1 MKKIIFKQIGQN
13 IILKTEENTY
23 SKRII
28 EKTNREEIKKL
39 IENYNSKPSKTTL
52 NKILKYF
59 KKEDKEKLQNQS
71 KKEKIEKVKKIEK
84 EKTNKPSNKEL
95 QKAKKLLQDNNY
107 NVTAKTAPST
117 TTGRKP
123 EY

>member
-107 NVTAKTAPST
+107 NVTAKTAAPT
-117 TTGRKP
+117 KRYRG
-123 EY
+123 EH